1 MFVHESLQPDVSH
14 LSDVPTQYTVTM
26 FIIDVSPSMGDL
38 RLVQL
43 PPGPDGEARSVEMTN
58 LEWSLKYVKLKI
70 QQMVCTSISNLLRAI
85 EAQPIIDI
93 RGPKNRSLWRCLI
106 RHSW

>member
-1 MFVHESLQPDVSH
+1 MHEFLLAD
-14 LSDVPTQYTVTM
+14 LSRLPDVPTQYTVTM

-70 QQMVCTSISNLLRAI
+70 QQMVCAFVKSPVCY
-85 EAQPIIDI
+85 QD
-93 RGPKNRSLWRCLI
+93 
-106 RHSW
+106 